1 MNQSDAVLMI
11 YTCDDYVVGWRW
23 RLSTKPGTHVGLL
36 FGIRACVSMILTR
49 TQNRQRCFHAR
60 YAILTD
66 QNPRASIRRNVLY
79 VSTYVLLQACTIV
92 EPKSKRAG
100 KPHAFRI
107 EVQAYAVGSSAR
119 VEGTASKTVDGVK
132 FIVRPFTVPV
142 VLASQRRGN

>member
-1 MNQSDAVLMI
+1 MEVETEYKAWDPRWFVVRDTCLCIHDSDTHTEPTAVFQ
-11 YTCDDYVVGWRW
+11 CAV
-23 RLSTKPGTHVGLL
+23 RLRNS
-36 FGIRACVSMILTR
+36 AC
-49 TQNRQRCFHAR
+49 N
-60 YAILTD
+60 AILTD
-66 QNPRASIRRNVLY
+66 QNPRAATRRNVLY

-107 EVQAYAVGSSAR
+107 EVQAYAVGYSAR

-132 FIVRPFTVPV
+132 FIVRPFTVPA